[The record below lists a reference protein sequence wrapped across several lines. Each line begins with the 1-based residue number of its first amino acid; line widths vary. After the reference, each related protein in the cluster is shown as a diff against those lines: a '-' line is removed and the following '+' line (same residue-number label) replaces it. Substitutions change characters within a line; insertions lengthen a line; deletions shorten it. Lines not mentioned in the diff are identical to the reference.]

1 MGRVFLATAEC
12 KVFCVKDI
20 CKVMF
25 CQGFQVNTGDTGRS
39 TCRSALIQVTKADQL
54 CFLNPARRRET
65 QGVGG
70 IIGKEN
76 HVFIYIQSNHL
87 MII

>member
-1 MGRVFLATAEC
+1 MGRVFLATAER

-39 TCRSALIQVTKADQL
+39 TYRSALIQLTKTGQF
-54 CFLNPARRRET
+54 CFLNPARRRGT

-70 IIGKEN
+70 VIGKEN
-76 HVFIYIQSNHL
+76 NVVIYIQSNHL
-87 MII
+87 MIF